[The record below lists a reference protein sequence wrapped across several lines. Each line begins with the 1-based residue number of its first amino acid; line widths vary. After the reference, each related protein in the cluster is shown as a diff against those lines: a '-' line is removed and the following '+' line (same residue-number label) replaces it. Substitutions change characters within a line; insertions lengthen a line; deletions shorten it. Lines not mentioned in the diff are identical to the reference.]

1 MKNNYLLP
9 ISIVVAGVLIA
20 TGIFLVSRSGGESNS
35 VLPGGAKVLPVTV
48 ADHIMGNPQAALKVV
63 EYSDLE
69 CPYCKHFDETMREVM
84 QFYGASG
91 KVAWVYRNFPLE
103 PIHENAAPEAAAA
116 ECAVDQSGS
125 PAFFKFTNLIY
136 GATGDDGSFD
146 MTQLPTLAQQ
156 AGLDGQKLKA
166 CMDAGTHKAAVEQ
179 MYKDGLATGAQ
190 GTPHIVFLFHD
201 VPVLQL
207 EGNQPYAS
215 IRAAIDQ
222 ILQTEASSTP
232 SAAAAQ

>member
-1 MKNNYLLP
+1 MKNYLLP
-9 ISIVVAGVLIA
+9 ISIVGAGILIA
-20 TGIFLVSRSGGESNS
+20 GGIFLVSRGGGVAS
-35 VLPGGAKVLPVTV
+35 VLPGGTKIAPVV
-48 ADHIMGNPQAALKVV
+48 VSDHIMGNPQAALKVV

-84 QFYGASG
+84 QFYGATG

-103 PIHENAAPEAAAA
+103 PIHPNAAPEAAAA
-116 ECAVDQSGS
+116 ECAADQGGS
-125 PAFFKFTNLIY
+125 QAFFKFTNTIY
-136 GATGDDGSFD
+136 QATGDDGSFD

-156 AGLDGQKLKA
+156 AGLNGQKLKA

-179 MYKDGLATGAQ
+179 MYKDGLATGAE
-190 GTPHIVFLFHD
+190 GTPHIVFMLRD